1 MDLSPQFYHMTLD
14 TDESYELT
22 TKASSQG
29 VQAIIAARSFFGSR
43 HALETLSQLISTDGY
58 GQSRNQSALHVVA
71 SNARIADKPSYPYRG
86 VLLDLSRH
94 YLSVSK
100 IESVIRGMGYNKL
113 NRLHLHL
120 TDTASFPLDM
130 EDLRDMARYGAYG
143 DDMQYDRTVID
154 HLTKFAKVHGVTIVP
169 GVVYYS
175 ILSFQY
181 CISYHLS
188 WYRNRHTL
196 SRERGL
202 AVGGSRGQGRFC
214 HLHDELD
221 GHGSGAPGRPPE
233 YR

>member
-188 WYRNRHTL
+188 WYRN
-196 SRERGL
+196 
-202 AVGGSRGQGRFC
+202 
-214 HLHDELD
+214 
-221 GHGSGAPGRPPE
+221 
-233 YR
+233 